1 MPQTKSLTPFRAT
14 AAALVIAASGPSHAQ
29 LGATVAISAGGISS
43 SSDPADATAPA
54 LHQAVNSTVRWQEST
69 DANQI
74 RVRQYVSAAGQVY
87 AVSWDGPAMPDLAA
101 LLSTWFGAYQQS
113 ARAALP
119 NTGSLHAS
127 RVNRSDLV
135 VETAVRL
142 REFSGRA
149 WLPDALPAGVTA
161 A

>member
-1 MPQTKSLTPFRAT
+1 MHYRHMLISLQVALAAT
-14 AAALVIAASGPSHAQ
+14 AIAATTGTVHAQ
-29 LGATVAISAGGISS
+29 LGSTNATAASAQG
-43 SSDPADATAPA
+43 SSDASAVVIQKATNDAV
-54 LHQAVNSTVRWQEST
+54 QWQEST

-101 LLSTWFGAYQQS
+101 LLGTWFGEYQQS
-113 ARAALP
+113 ALAGLP
-119 NTGSLHAS
+119 NASSLHTS

-142 REFSGRA
+142 RDFNGRA

-161 A
+161 ADIQ